1 MDLAKEFLHN
11 PVQISVTPESSTV
24 DTIDQSLYTLR
35 KEDKKKLLLHF
46 FATIDIK
53 TAVVFT
59 RTKHGANKVEKILTK
74 EGIKCAALHGNK
86 SQNAR
91 QKALKALKNNE
102 ITALVATDVA
112 ARGIDVDL
120 LSHVIIYDVPVE
132 PESYVHRIGRT

>member
-1 MDLAKEFLHN
+1 MAVANEFLHN
-11 PVQISVTPESSTV
+11 PVEITVTPASSTV
-24 DTIDQSLYTLR
+24 DTIDQTLYTLR
-35 KEDKKKLLLHF
+35 KVDKKELLLHIF
-46 FATIDIK
+46 DTTKIK
-53 TAVVFT
+53 SAVVFT
-59 RTKHGANKVEKILTK
+59 RTKHGANKVEKILLK
-74 EGIKCAALHGNK
+74 AGIKCAALHGNK

-91 QKALKALKNNE
+91 QKALKALKNKD